1 VERLERAL
9 IMGDAVEGAASAAPA
24 ARKRGP
30 PGARVEPAGAV
41 SAAQLMCSPPLLAAA
56 SGGLLLLTAP
66 PISLTPLAF
75 VALTPLL
82 LAVHA
87 AHPPRAAILGWTA
100 GAIFHLGL
108 VPWLLPTIVRLQ
120 HGSIALATAA
130 FAAYVA
136 YHSLQFALAMA
147 GARLVGGGSV
157 AATTVAWLLAEW
169 AFPKVLPW
177 SLGAVLGPHP
187 DLRQCADLAGGLGL
201 SALVV
206 AVNALLA
213 AALRAW
219 PGERRRAGAVLA
231 VAGVL
236 LASASC
242 YGRLPSAPGSGG
254 LRIGVVQAGDVSP
267 GDPDPARAAA
277 ATLRSYARASVRLPR
292 PLDLVVW
299 PEQVVRAALRHS
311 DEPRDALERTARA
324 VAAPLILGALD
335 AGPGGERSAAY
346 LFAPR
351 LAAVRHKAT
360 LVPFGEYV
368 PGAEWFAFLR
378 RWHLASPITAGAEPR
393 PIRLGA
399 ARLATAICYE
409 AIRPATYNAAVLSGA
424 EVLLNLSDDSWF
436 DSPWAA
442 AQHLEMTRLRAVET
456 RRWLVRA
463 SHSGMSAVIDARGEV
478 RARLGFGRAGALAVE
493 VERRRGIAT
502 YVRYGDAPAVA
513 VAMVVV
519 GSRVLAAALRARRR
533 WHAATGRDVR
543 ATPEFRRDRT
553 AAPRSA
559 RRRRGAPALRR

>member
-1 VERLERAL
+1 MERLERAL

-30 PGARVEPAGAV
+30 PSVRMADAA

-56 SGGLLLLTAP
+56 SGALLLLAAP

-82 LAVHA
+82 LAVSA
-87 AHPPRAAILGWTA
+87 AHLPRAAVLGWTA

-157 AATTVAWLLAEW
+157 AATIVAWLLAER
-169 AFPKVLPW
+169 AFPQVLPW

-187 DLRQCADLAGGLGL
+187 VLRQCADLAGGLGL

-206 AVNALLA
+206 AVNALIA

-219 PGERRRAGAVLA
+219 PGERQRAGAAFA
-231 VAGVL
+231 VVGVL

-254 LRIGVVQAGDVSP
+254 LRIGAVQAGDMSP
-267 GDPDPARAAA
+267 GDPNPARAAA
-277 ATLRSYARASVRLPR
+277 ATLRSYAQASERLPR

-299 PEQVVRAALRHS
+299 PEQVVRTALRHS
-311 DEPRDALERTARA
+311 AEPRDAVERTARA
-324 VAAPLILGALD
+324 IAAPLILGALD

-368 PGAEWFAFLR
+368 PGAERFAFLR

-409 AIRPATYNAAVLSGA
+409 AIRPAAYNAAVLSGA

-463 SHSGMSAVIDARGEV
+463 SHSGMSAVFDARGEV
-478 RARLGFGRAGALAVE
+478 RARLGFGRAGALVVD
-493 VERRRGIAT
+493 VERRGGKSM
-502 YVRYGDAPAVA
+502 YVQYGDAPVVIAAMAVL
-513 VAMVVV
+513 
-519 GSRVLAAALRARRR
+519 GSRIMAAALRPWRR
-533 WHAATGRDVR
+533 WRAATRRDAR
-543 ATPEFRRDRT
+543 ATPGT
-553 AAPRSA
+553 QP
-559 RRRRGAPALRR
+559 